1 MKHQQSKFVD
11 LNYCIINQLAFFFFF
26 FLLFLCFTGY
36 LIDMIYIYLVYE
48 ISLDLF
54 YKVLAVR
61 K

>member
-1 MKHQQSKFVD
+1 MKHRQSKFVD
-11 LNYCIINQLAFFFFF
+11 LNYCIINHLAFFF

>member
-1 MKHQQSKFVD
+1 
-11 LNYCIINQLAFFFFF
+11 
-26 FLLFLCFTGY
+26 
-36 LIDMIYIYLVYE
+36 MIYIYLVYE